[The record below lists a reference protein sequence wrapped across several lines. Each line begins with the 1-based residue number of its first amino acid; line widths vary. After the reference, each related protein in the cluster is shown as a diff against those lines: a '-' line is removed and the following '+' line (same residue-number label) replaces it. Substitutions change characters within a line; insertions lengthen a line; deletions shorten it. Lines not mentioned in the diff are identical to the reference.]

1 MDPYYSLAIHY
12 DRPGGIH
19 TGSAGPDHDSPN
31 FREDLGN
38 PALLWELLARHPGL
52 RLWIMHSGAPFFDE
66 TVAIMREYPRIYAD
80 ISVIN
85 NPRIVPP
92 QAFTT
97 MMRAL
102 LDAGLGDRIM
112 FGSDNADIDRKRVV

>member
-1 MDPYYSLAIHY
+1 
-12 DRPGGIH
+12 
-19 TGSAGPDHDSPN
+19 
-31 FREDLGN
+31 
-38 PALLWELLARHPGL
+38 
-52 RLWIMHSGAPFFDE
+52 MHSGAPFFDE

-92 QAFTT
+92 KAFTT
-97 MMRAL
+97 MMSAL

-112 FGSDNADIDRKRVV
+112 FGSDNADITVTRASLDELPFLTTDKKQALLHGNEARIFRIVVPPPDRR

>member
-1 MDPYYSLAIHY
+1 
-12 DRPGGIH
+12 
-19 TGSAGPDHDSPN
+19 
-31 FREDLGN
+31 
-38 PALLWELLARHPGL
+38 
-52 RLWIMHSGAPFFDE
+52 MHSGAPYFDE

-80 ISVIN
+80 ISFIN

-92 QAFTT
+92 QSFTT

-112 FGSDNADIDRKRVV
+112 FGSDNADITVTRASLDALPFLNTAQKQAILHGNAERFFRIDVPHTARSERSDERRVGKECVRTCRFRW

>member
-1 MDPYYSLAIHY
+1 
-12 DRPGGIH
+12 
-19 TGSAGPDHDSPN
+19 
-31 FREDLGN
+31 
-38 PALLWELLARHPGL
+38 
-52 RLWIMHSGAPFFDE
+52 MHSGAPFFDE

-112 FGSDNADIDRKRVV
+112 FGSDNADITVTRASLDALPFLNTAPKQAILQGNAERFLDRKSTRLNSSH